1 MSDIENLT
9 EFLRS
14 YYFPETVFPLHRP
27 VISEYEKT
35 CVFSVLE
42 SGYVSS
48 VGPEIEEFENKICSL
63 TGSEAC
69 VAVTNGTAALH
80 ASLNFIGC
88 ERDHYVITQA
98 LSFVATANAITQT
111 GAVPIFLDVDED
123 TLSLSPKA
131 LTHFLSNNTYVDID
145 GQCRL
150 SSDDKIVKACVPMHT
165 FGAIGRI
172 CEIRDICNNF
182 GIILVED
189 AAEALGSDLD
199 GKHAGTFGKLGTLS
213 FNGNKIITTGG
224 GGAILCSHSDYANLK
239 HLTTTAKKP
248 HQFKYFHDQVGFNYR
263 MPNIN
268 ASLGLGQLMN
278 FTKVL
283 VEKKKLADHYVQIF
297 SKSKNCIFNPNAIGN
312 SNNWLNT
319 LLCDNLAERDVFIKD
334 CLKNKIHVR
343 AVWEPLNTL
352 PPYKQCISDSLHVTN
367 IVKDKIINLPSSVP
381 MSKMDN

>member
-27 VISEYEKT
+27 IISENEKT
-35 CVFSVLE
+35 CVLSVLE

-48 VGPEIEEFENKICSL
+48 VGPEIEAFENKICSL

-88 ERDHYVITQA
+88 EGDHYVITQA

-111 GAVPIFLDVDED
+111 GAVPIFLDVDAD

-131 LTHFLSNNTYVDID
+131 LAHFLSNNTYVDID

-172 CEIRDICNNF
+172 YEIRDICNNF

-189 AAEALGSDLD
+189 AAEALGSHLD

-224 GGAILCSHSDYANLK
+224 GGAILCSQSDYVNLK

-268 ASLGLGQLMN
+268 ASLGLGQLTN

-283 VEKKKLADHYVQIF
+283 EEKQKLADHYAQIF
-297 SKSKNCIFNPNAIGN
+297 SGSKYCFFNPNAIGT

-334 CLKNKIHVR
+334 CLKNNIYVR

-352 PPYKQCISDSLHVTN
+352 PPYKQCVSDSLHVTHT
-367 IVKDKIINLPSSVP
+367 IKDKIINLPSSVP